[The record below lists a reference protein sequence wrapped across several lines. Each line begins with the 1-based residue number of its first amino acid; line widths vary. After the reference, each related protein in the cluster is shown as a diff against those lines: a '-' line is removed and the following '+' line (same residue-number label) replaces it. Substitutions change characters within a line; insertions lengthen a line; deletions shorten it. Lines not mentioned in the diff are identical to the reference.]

1 MHRIEPQREARQKP
15 KGATGDQLLYRQCML
30 TEKKK
35 LASGNSTSRPAQKRI
50 RVPLSRE
57 RIEEESLALIEDVGI
72 DEFSTRKLGQ
82 RLGYEAMSIYYYY
95 PSKAHILDA
104 LADRVL
110 SGIAIPERHLSPAER
125 LRQFA
130 NIWRKL
136 ALQRPRFYLWLS
148 LHRWNSEAG
157 TRFLDEML
165 ACFYDAGLSPEKASR
180 GFRILGYYVQ
190 GAAQDESSGY
200 AQGTSSLAPLSAE
213 ELAARFP
220 RVADASRYTGPSQHE
235 ATFELGFGALLRDL
249 GIE

>member
-1 MHRIEPQREARQKP
+1 M
-15 KGATGDQLLYRQCML
+15 LYRPRMV
-30 TEKKK
+30 TDTKK
-35 LASGNSTSRPAQKRI
+35 TPAKRGAGI
-50 RVPLSRE
+50 AERKRSRVPLSRD
-57 RIEEESLALIEDVGI
+57 RIELESLALIEDLGI

-82 RLGYEAMSIYYYY
+82 RLGCEAMSIYYYY

-110 SGIAIPERHLSPAER
+110 SGIAIPDRSQLPAAR
-125 LRQFA
+125 LREFA
-130 NIWRKL
+130 TIWRKL

-165 ACFYDAGLSPEKASR
+165 ACFYDAGLSPEKAAR
-180 GFRILGYYVQ
+180 GFRVLGYFVQ

-200 AQGTSSLAPLSAE
+200 AQGTSSLAPLSPDD
-213 ELAARFP
+213 L
-220 RVADASRYTGPSQHE
+220 ASRYPRVSEAMRYSTPEQYE

-249 GIE
+249 GLE